1 MSPESPLDLRRLRQ
15 FVAVAQASSLASAA
29 ATLFV
34 SQQALSTAM
43 RQLEIDLDVALF
55 DRSGRRM
62 RLTAAGDELY
72 LGARPLLAGAEQL
85 AERVCATA
93 IGSAHAF
100 VVGHSPA
107 ISGEEVF
114 DLITRTL
121 GDHPGAS
128 ITARQ
133 MFPGDMRTQLFD
145 GTIDLGVRRGVETP
159 SDLAAA
165 VIDYHRV
172 RIAVAADHPL
182 ADRSEV
188 SIADLAEFEIV
199 VWSPP
204 HHSYYTDFLVSS
216 CRRAGFE
223 PRLVVNPIQG
233 TPPMTAV
240 IGSLRCA
247 FVTDPAGPGLSGRVA
262 VIDFDVPPLA
272 PVQALWLPHTVSAI
286 RDAILNGPRPHSQTG
301 SVRS

>member
-1 MSPESPLDLRRLRQ
+1 
-15 FVAVAQASSLASAA
+15 
-29 ATLFV
+29 
-34 SQQALSTAM
+34 M
-43 RQLEIDLDVALF
+43 RQMETDLDVDLF
-55 DRSGRRM
+55 DRSGRRL
-62 RLTAAGDELY
+62 RLTSAGEELY
-72 LGARPLLAGAEQL
+72 RGARPLLAGAEQL
-85 AERVCATA
+85 AKRVRTSA
-93 IGSAHAF
+93 IGAAQAF
-100 VVGHSPA
+100 VIGHSPA

-114 DLITRTL
+114 DLITRTHL
-121 GDHPGAS
+121 DHPGTS

-172 RIAVAADHPL
+172 RVAVAADHPL
-182 ADRSEV
+182 ARRAEV
-188 SIADLAEFEIV
+188 SIGELADFEVV

-247 FVTDPAGPGLSGRVA
+247 FVTDPAGPGLAGRVM
-262 VIDFDVPPLA
+262 VVEFDDPPLA
-272 PVQALWLPHTVSAI
+272 PVQALWLPHTVSPV
-286 RDAILNGPRPHSQTG
+286 RDAILTGPDYPLTPDR
-301 SVRS
+301 